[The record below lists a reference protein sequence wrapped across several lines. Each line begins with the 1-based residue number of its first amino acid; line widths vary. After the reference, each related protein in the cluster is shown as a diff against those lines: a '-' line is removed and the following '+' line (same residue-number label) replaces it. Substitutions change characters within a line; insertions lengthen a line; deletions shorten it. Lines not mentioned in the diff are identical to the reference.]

1 MRRLARIAVPLS
13 LLVAA
18 WAVIAFQPHHRRC
31 VPTGSPDM
39 AVRHPAMDCQ
49 RCHGPQLKVHDGSGR
64 YKSAFQPLD

>member
-31 VPTGSPDM
+31 VPTGSADM
-39 AVRHPAMDCQ
+39 AIRHPAMDCG
-49 RCHGPQLKVHDGSGR
+49 RCHGNQLKIHDGSGR